1 MTDPTCPACGVYLGG
16 WRDPRPEDH
25 GKYAFIGSL
34 PEDAPPSLL
43 RSYKP
48 LKWDATQLMYAVQMT
63 EVKWQYWTTAG
74 WVDLTSRVCVC
85 ERPEHAKPKECRRRR
100 KGGK

>member
-16 WRDPRPEDH
+16 WREPRPEDR

-43 RSYKP
+43 RSFQPLRWNDELSAYVFADKP
-48 LKWDATQLMYAVQMT
+48 VRR
-63 EVKWQYWTTAG
+63 WQYWTTAG

-85 ERPEHAKPKECRRRR
+85 ERPSE
-100 KGGK
+100 